1 MEIVLQDPIH
11 TSAFIADCKREK
23 TRLVKELEEA
33 QREYDL
39 LKEEE
44 KPLRTELKMLEPI
57 FEPIKKQYVECE
69 DETEDELLRK
79 KLLPY
84 SAIEDK
90 LMVIAEKSLKL
101 YNTIVCRKEDI
112 AELDTA
118 FKETLSYV
126 ARITQLDL
134 TREQRLWLMRAVMT
148 RSDSK
153 NRILFAIPGK
163 INKMVREQL
172 SSYVGLRI
180 EYYEY
185 NENFT
190 VITIFSTISHFTNSP
205 MILKTKIDSPGSL
218 VVNDVDFFSKP
229 IGSFW
234 IYRNSRL
241 PDYGNMAKRIVY
253 CCVDDTSIY
262 GFKVNADLGKFFDL
276 HKKPKKENFV
286 ADKKDCKLIRIP
298 IIYNEDLLRMD
309 VATALIVSGT
319 VPKGDDSIYVSYEED
334 DKEYPIMKSCCRCV
348 LNIWIK

>member
-23 TRLVKELEEA
+23 ERLVKELEEA
-33 QREYDL
+33 QKQYAL

-44 KPLRTELKMLEPI
+44 KPIREESKMMEPI
-57 FEPIKKQYVECE
+57 FEPMKEQYDECE
-69 DETEDELLRK
+69 DESEIKLLRE

-84 SAIEDK
+84 LKIQNN
-90 LMVIAEKSLKL
+90 LMVIAGKSMKL
-101 YNTIVCRKEDI
+101 YNTIVCRKDDI
-112 AELDTA
+112 EVLDTT

-148 RSDSK
+148 RSDNMK
-153 NRILFAIPGK
+153 RILFAIPGK

-190 VITIFSTISHFTNSP
+190 VITIHSKVSYFTDSP
-205 MILKTKIDSPGSL
+205 MILKTEIDSPGSL
-218 VVNDVDFFSKP
+218 IVDVDFFSKP
-229 IGSFW
+229 FGSFW
-234 IYRNSRL
+234 IYRNYKL
-241 PDYGNMAKRIVY
+241 PDYGNLGKRIVY

-262 GFKVNADLGKFFDL
+262 GFKITGDLGLFFDL
-276 HKKPKKENFV
+276 HKKPNKENFV
-286 ADKKDCKLIRIP
+286 ANKKDCKVVKIP
-298 IIYNEDLLRMD
+298 VIYNEYLQRLD
-309 VATALIVSGT
+309 VATALILTGT
-319 VPKGDDSIYVSYEED
+319 VPKGDDCIYVSHE
-334 DKEYPIMKSCCRCV
+334 R
-348 LNIWIK
+348 